1 MVDPPDEWGNSK
13 LQVEYYQQQQRTT
26 SAGASLES
34 VERLLQSCRRL
45 RCLAGSTFNNLT
57 VQRCLR
63 LFPPCAEGRLEYL
76 RLRNAFDLP
85 MDCLHLLD
93 TDASAAEAAELP
105 AIIEAIGAPKVSDP
119 WL

>member
-1 MVDPPDEWGNSK
+1 MQVWNLWSGSCK
-13 LQVEYYQQQQRTT
+13 AVGGYGVLQDKP
-26 SAGASLES
+26 L
-34 VERLLQSCRRL
+34 
-45 RCLAGSTFNNLT
+45 NLT